1 MNVCIL
7 CRKTFRF
14 LLSLLLFSAL
24 LYGLLYLSTG
34 DPAISLLRKS
44 GTSNI
49 TTDALNQTRQALGL
63 DQTFFV
69 QYVRWLQ
76 LILEG
81 NFGLSYMSG
90 EPVLQTMIN
99 RSAVTVTIIGWSF
112 VINLLISLVAG
123 TLIANSAI
131 LQKGRSILV
140 VCLSFPSYWIAIVCI
155 FIFGVQLQWFP
166 FVGSGTAR
174 HLVLPILVCLLSE
187 GLYLIKIVS
196 DLLRASAE
204 SDLEWIAKRRLISW
218 FARRYYQ
225 INENMV
231 PLIALYA
238 NSLIRLFSITIMVE
252 VIFSISGISKLLID
266 AISVRDYPMIQGVG
280 LVIAS
285 IVFLINYL
293 SDVLVLLFDKRVVL
307 QQGENL

>member
-1 MNVCIL
+1 MNLRFL
-7 CRKTFRF
+7 CRKTCRF
-14 LLSLLLFSAL
+14 LLSLLFFSVL

-44 GTSNI
+44 GASTI
-49 TTDALNQTRQALGL
+49 TNDTLNQTRQALGL
-63 DQTFFV
+63 DQSFIV
-69 QYVRWLQ
+69 QYLRWLL
-76 LILEG
+76 LILQG
-81 NFGLSYMSG
+81 DFGLSYMSG
-90 EPVLQTMIN
+90 EPVLQTLLA
-99 RSAVTVTIIGWSF
+99 RSIVTANIIGWSF
-112 VINLLISLVAG
+112 AINLIISLAMG
-123 TLIANSAI
+123 TLIANSPV
-131 LQKGRSILV
+131 LRKGRALLV
-140 VCLSFPSYWIAIVCI
+140 VCLSFPSYWLAIVSI

-166 FVGSGTAR
+166 FVGSGSAS

-196 DLLRASAE
+196 DLLTAAAE
-204 SDLEWIAKRRLISW
+204 SELEWIAKRRHISW

-225 INENMV
+225 INENIV

-266 AISVRDYPMIQGVG
+266 AISVRDYPVIQGVG
-280 LVIAS
+280 LIIAG

-293 SDVLVLLFDKRVVL
+293 SDVMVLVLDTRVTL

>member
-1 MNVCIL
+1 MNVRIL

-14 LLSLLLFSAL
+14 LLSLLLFSVL

-69 QYVRWLQ
+69 QYFRWLL
-76 LILEG
+76 LILQG

-90 EPVLQTMIN
+90 EPVLQTMIA
-99 RSAVTVTIIGWSF
+99 RSAITVTIIGWSF

-123 TLIANSAI
+123 TLIANSPV
-131 LQKGRSILV
+131 LRKGRSILV

-166 FVGSGTAR
+166 FVGSGTAS
-174 HLVLPILVCLLSE
+174 HLVLPILVCMLSE

-196 DLLRASAE
+196 DLLSVSAE
-204 SDLEWIAKRRLISW
+204 SDLEWIAKRRRIPWL
-218 FARRYYQ
+218 ARRYYQ
-225 INENMV
+225 INDNMV

-293 SDVLVLLFDKRVVL
+293 SDVLVLLCDERVML
-307 QQGENL
+307 HQGENL